1 MSCKLI
7 LSSNGTILDTQTH
20 PDYKSSPQIQRIKY
34 EITIKLTRNKTNKN
48 TKLKL
53 KLEKNLT

>member
-7 LSSNGTILDTQTH
+7 LSSNGTILDTQIH
-20 PDYKSSPQIQRIKY
+20 PDYKSSPQTQRIKY